1 MARRKGR
8 KHVEEDHEN
17 AERWLLTYADMIT
30 LLMVLFIVLFAIG
43 ATDAKKFA
51 KLHDGLAQ
59 SFGEST
65 VLDGGAGLLNGSAVQ
80 APDAPDDSRSGSEAL
95 QRQRMA
101 VLAGARAADAAAR
114 KQARANK
121 QEDLA
126 MSRLQADIT
135 KSLAKNGLAGAVL
148 FRKVDRHGLEVDIV
162 TDRVLFDVAQ
172 ATLRPQGIKVL
183 TALSPALKGLPNDL
197 VIEGHTDSQPIR
209 SSQFASNWELSTQR
223 ATTVLRYLLTR
234 GVSPSKV
241 SAVGYADQH
250 PLVTGKSAASLAR
263 NRRVAIVILSPTDPS
278 SPAPVPAPASLSGI

>member
-65 VLDGGAGLLNGSAVQ
+65 VLDGGSGLLNGSAVQ

-101 VLAGARAADAAAR
+101 VLAGAFVATLWGVLSGNAIWLPLSNKLKRMSEVEISQMELIVEGVLAVQSGTNPRLVEQKLRSILPAAR
-114 KQARANK
+114 DK
-121 QEDLA
+121 
-126 MSRLQADIT
+126 
-135 KSLAKNGLAGAVL
+135 GAG
-148 FRKVDRHGLEVDIV
+148 
-162 TDRVLFDVAQ
+162 
-172 ATLRPQGIKVL
+172 
-183 TALSPALKGLPNDL
+183 
-197 VIEGHTDSQPIR
+197 
-209 SSQFASNWELSTQR
+209 
-223 ATTVLRYLLTR
+223 
-234 GVSPSKV
+234 
-241 SAVGYADQH
+241 
-250 PLVTGKSAASLAR
+250 
-263 NRRVAIVILSPTDPS
+263 
-278 SPAPVPAPASLSGI
+278 PASKEAA

>member
-1 MARRKGR
+1 MARKAK
-8 KHVEEDHEN
+8 KHAEEEHEN

-59 SFGEST
+59 SFGQST
-65 VLDGGAGLLNGSAVQ
+65 ILDGGSGLLNGSAVQ
-80 APDAPDDSRSGSEAL
+80 APGAPDDSRAGSQAL
-95 QRQRMA
+95 QRQRES

-114 KQARANK
+114 IEANATK
-121 QEDLA
+121 QEAVA
-126 MSRLQADIT
+126 MAKVQADIT
-135 KSLAKNGLAGAVL
+135 KSLAQQGLAGAAI
-148 FRKVDRHGLEVDIV
+148 FRTVDHRGLEVDIV

-172 ATLRPQGIKVL
+172 ATLRPQGVDVL
-183 TALSPALKGLPNDL
+183 AALAPALRGLPNDL
-197 VIEGHTDSQPIR
+197 VIEGHTDSQPIV

-234 GVSPSKV
+234 GIKPSKV

-250 PLVTGKSAASLAR
+250 PLAVGNSPASLAR
-263 NRRVAIVILSPTDPS
+263 NRRVAILIMSAVVPS
-278 SPAPVPAPASLSGI
+278 STTPAPVTPSGV